1 MSGTGTPA
9 RREGAFG
16 VERIGPGAG
25 GKAVRLAD
33 LVRGLMAKEQTAR
46 ADAVERFLLPLLKGG
61 ALPLYSLRP
70 GGFAQPVSE
79 TEWFATDTARR
90 DLDCLCW
97 WDYCCGDDE
106 PRYPSGSK
114 LGKGVVGAAAW
125 LEAVWADPLNAD
137 GAMDDE
143 RTPATYLA
151 VSEADAR
158 ACWGWVPAGEEAQEA
173 TPSGQAAPGTDA
185 PEQWTGERLKKRRDE
200 LKASGVA
207 KYMKRLS
214 LESGLGD
221 RKIRHLITAEEK
233 AAKHAET
240 ASDAGPWQ
248 GLLKKDD
255 NVTPITGSW
264 GCAGRAA
271 DSGRNPAARRKGAAG
286 R

>member
-9 RREGAFG
+9 RREGTFG

-33 LVRGLMAKEQTAR
+33 LVRRLMAKEQTAR
-46 ADAVERFLLPLLKGG
+46 ADAVERFLLPVLKGG

-97 WDYCCGDDE
+97 WDYCRGDDE

-137 GAMDDE
+137 AAMDDE

-158 ACWGWVPAGEEAQEA
+158 ACWGWMPAGEEAQEA
-173 TPSGQAAPGTDA
+173 TPSGQTTSESEAA
-185 PEQWTGERLKKRRDE
+185 EQWTGERLKKRRDE
-200 LKASGVA
+200 LKASGP
-207 KYMKRLS
+207 KHMKRLS

-221 RKIRHLITAEEK
+221 RKIRHLITAHEK
-233 AAKHAET
+233 AE
-240 ASDAGPWQ
+240 SDAALWQ
-248 GLLKKDD
+248 GLKKKGD
-255 NVTPITGSW
+255 NVTSIGGSRES
-264 GCAGRAA
+264 AGTVA
-271 DSGRNPAARRKGAAG
+271 SGKRCPAPRKKNAAR
-286 R
+286 